1 MTRIHKVKKHS
12 LSKRLNRV
20 NLNMR
25 ELNPKKP
32 TKVLTSEH
40 TGLEPHN
47 YLYRKNKELFQKQN
61 ARMQILSRLTR

>member
-1 MTRIHKVKKHS
+1 
-12 LSKRLNRV
+12 
-20 NLNMR
+20 MR